1 MSKKKRVVLKCLGKI
16 GKVLLL
22 WLMVMGLILIWAC
35 RQGNESFTMLMT
47 DIRNGFV
54 DNPLFPAV
62 FKNKMIL
69 LTGAFAVLLLVVL
82 VTEELQWKIH
92 VFKWK
97 MTVSSAA
104 KGFRIGVN
112 VIVWLVALVFVFSS
126 TVFLG
131 PEIERVLS
139 GDWQKETLIAHACGG
154 IDETNYTNS
163 KEAFE
168 NSYANGMRSI
178 EVDFVLTAD
187 EKLVCCH
194 DWDDELSS
202 EYGEG
207 YVYTEEEFLAL
218 KLHDKYTPMSLGM
231 LFELMQQYEDV
242 WVITDTKEM
251 ESEPVRKEF
260 EILVKTAEEM
270 GCVELLDRLVVQLYS
285 HEMYDVVEEIYSF
298 PEYILTLYQLD
309 EPDEA
314 AFIEHCRFSKSR
326 GIETITMR
334 FGWARPEL
342 VEIANRYGI
351 DIYVHTINNMDR
363 LEELQ
368 AIGVKGFYTD
378 YVLPEYLAQ

>member
-1 MSKKKRVVLKCLGKI
+1 MNEGKKKVLIKALSA

-22 WLMVMGLILIWAC
+22 WMMVMGLILIWAC
-35 RQGNESFTMLMT
+35 RQGDESFTMLMA
-47 DIRNGFV
+47 DIRNGFM

-69 LTGAFAVLLLVVL
+69 LTGAFVVLLLVVL
-82 VTEELQWKIH
+82 VTDELKWKLQ

-97 MTVSSAA
+97 LTVSSTA
-104 KGFRIGVN
+104 KGFRIAVN
-112 VIVWLVALVFVFSS
+112 VVVWVVALVFVFASA
-126 TVFLG
+126 VFLG
-131 PEIERVLS
+131 PEIGQFLS
-139 GDWQKETLIAHACGG
+139 GDWKKETLIAHACGG

-168 NSYANGMRSI
+168 NSYANGLRSI

-251 ESEPVRKEF
+251 EPESVRKEF
-260 EILVKTAEEM
+260 EILLKTAEEM

-314 AFIEHCRFSKSR
+314 AFIEHCRFCKSR

-342 VEIANRYGI
+342 VEIADRYGI

-378 YVLPEYLAQ
+378 YVLPEYLAE